1 MSYDPGNRVR
11 TRLVWGFPL
20 SRGFSPAAGQ
30 LIAACCA
37 DSTLFGA
44 AVDAA
49 RDGLP
54 KGRRLTR
61 PSESAS
67 PTSTIIGGTEGSQ
80 TRRWREKDSNPRSPG
95 HGELRCRPCRTV
107 GCEG

>member
-67 PTSTIIGGTEGSQ
+67 PTSTIIGGTEG
-80 TRRWREKDSNPRSPG
+80 RRLAAGGRWIRTFG
-95 HGELRCRPCRTV
+95 TAAQRPAISDAFRAS
-107 GCEG
+107 G